1 MRPVSSG
8 RCDAQASQPV
18 AWQTSAA
25 SAREGERSYECVR
38 NHFFTISGRWEQLGG
53 GSDVETVET
62 RCHGLTVGWLRVG
75 WGVGDGCGLRRVRGE
90 VLKEL

>member
-1 MRPVSSG
+1 MSEI
-8 RCDAQASQPV
+8 
-18 AWQTSAA
+18 TFL
-25 SAREGERSYECVR
+25 
-38 NHFFTISGRWEQLGG
+38 HFFTISGRWEQLGG